1 MNKRYLGIYVF
12 GLALVLQTS
21 VYAQVDTTAYPFIRY
36 DLNRIEHPDSVRTLD
51 GFWQQFHNM
60 NRFRDE
66 QLHIVHFGGSHI
78 QADIYTHYLRDTL
91 QSNDSLLP
99 GARGFIF
106 PYSAAGTNN
115 PYNYKVSYSGEWDGH
130 RSSVNSHEA
139 TWGVVGVTAT
149 TSSAEAA
156 LRIQFRDTT
165 PMPMVRRLVLFSSI
179 HNNDYTL
186 VNDSIPGLERIDTT
200 RDGYLLLY
208 FTQPVSELYLPFRR
222 LVDGGS
228 LSLYGMVLESDDP
241 GIVYHALGV
250 NGSSF
255 KSFAKCELFDEQL
268 PYLHPDLVVISIGTN
283 DTSDPDFDPD
293 EYKER
298 YARFIEQ
305 ILAVNPHV
313 ALLLTVPND
322 SYVRRRYHN
331 KNLVDARRIIFEL
344 ASTYRAGVW
353 DLYSMM
359 GGAYSAK
366 KWRNAKIM
374 KSDLVHFTRDGY
386 LLKGQLMHEALMDDY
401 QIWLDAQSEEEPVER

>member
-1 MNKRYLGIYVF
+1 
-12 GLALVLQTS
+12 
-21 VYAQVDTTAYPFIRY
+21 
-36 DLNRIEHPDSVRTLD
+36 
-51 GFWQQFHNM
+51 
-60 NRFRDE
+60 
-66 QLHIVHFGGSHI
+66 
-78 QADIYTHYLRDTL
+78 
-91 QSNDSLLP
+91 
-99 GARGFIF
+99 
-106 PYSAAGTNN
+106 
-115 PYNYKVSYSGEWDGH
+115 VSYSGEWDGH